1 MGIQKAA
8 AHPLLSSDQKRQSDV
23 SAVFALSRRF
33 SFGNSGLRNVDICCV
48 STIFPQKRYAGAHVL
63 KKKGNSPRHR
73 TADALNPFSISMVD
87 CCCAYLLHIGRSAF
101 HFVPRIRV
109 ILAAG
114 PTKFSQL
121 CDVLDTETAE
131 NHATNH
137 TNDPLYIYATI
148 GGLGIGGKRAEGN
161 AAIRP
166 QIWGRAGHVCVFCAP
181 RPSTS

>member
-8 AHPLLSSDQKRQSDV
+8 AHPFLRPEETIRCISGVRVVPPILVWQLRASKCGYLLCEHHFSPKKIRWSSC
-23 SAVFALSRRF
+23 AE
-33 SFGNSGLRNVDICCV
+33 
-48 STIFPQKRYAGAHVL
+48 
-63 KKKGNSPRHR
+63 KKGNSPRHR

-131 NHATNH
+131 
-137 TNDPLYIYATI
+137 
-148 GGLGIGGKRAEGN
+148 GN
-161 AAIRP
+161 G
-166 QIWGRAGHVCVFCAP
+166 WVG
-181 RPSTS
+181 